1 MEELKLQGTSMRS
14 KAVYG
19 IGKKK
24 KKKKKGRLQSV
35 EMLQMRWP
43 SLAQASASASACNHF
58 FFI

>member
-19 IGKKK
+19 IGK